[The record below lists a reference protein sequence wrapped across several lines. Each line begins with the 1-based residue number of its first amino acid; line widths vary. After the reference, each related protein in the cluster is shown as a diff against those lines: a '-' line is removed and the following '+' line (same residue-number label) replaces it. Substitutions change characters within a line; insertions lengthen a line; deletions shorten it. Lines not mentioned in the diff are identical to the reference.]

1 MSRITGAIRRLL
13 PKQLPPSLSNR
24 PGNLY
29 EVLSR
34 YPQDGVG
41 QVVHQTRWTTRGIT
55 DCYWEVTRTKL
66 KLEGTHGK
74 AWGYLTWRGKR
85 LSEQDEKIPGG
96 LKYRWAPGAS
106 RGRLG
111 QPSPP
116 KAAA

>member
-1 MSRITGAIRRLL
+1 MSGVASAIRRLL
-13 PKQLPPSLSNR
+13 PKQLPSSLSSR

-41 QVVHQTRWTTRGIT
+41 QIVHQTRWTAKGLAE
-55 DCYWEVTRTKL
+55 CHWEVSRTKL
-66 KLEGTHGK
+66 KLEGTHGR

-85 LSEQDEKIPGG
+85 VSEQDEKIPGG

-106 RGRLG
+106 SGPAG
-111 QPSPP
+111 QPSAP
-116 KAAA
+116 KSTA